1 MSYKWIS
8 DDYNKYFQRIFVY
21 WSKEN
26 IFEEQGGIRFGWS
39 ALIQAYKEIKIQPDA
54 FGYHQKH
61 LPVVKVKT
69 LTNEPCF
76 GFIKLY
82 LIAYS

>member
-26 IFEEQGGIRFGWS
+26 MSEEQGGIRFGWS
-39 ALIQAYKEIKIQPDA
+39 ALIQAYKEIKIQAEA

-61 LPVVKVKT
+61 LVKVKT
-69 LTNEPCF
+69 LTYEPCF
-76 GFIKLY
+76 VFIKLH